1 LNKREEDQRNYQK
14 KLIEKYQYNPEIR
27 KIKRHK
33 QLPKYILNKK
43 KELQIKKES
52 KYRKQKNK
60 ELNSKLGSIEYQ
72 SEKNQRIAKTEVIH
86 K

>member
-1 LNKREEDQRNYQK
+1 MNKREEDQRNYQK

>member
-1 LNKREEDQRNYQK
+1 LNKREEDNRNYQK

-43 KELQIKKES
+43 KELQIQKES
-52 KYRKQKNK
+52 RFRKQKNV
-60 ELNSKLGSIEYQ
+60 EMNTKLGSLEYVNEKSKKISK
-72 SEKNQRIAKTEVIH
+72 SEIIKK
-86 K
+86 